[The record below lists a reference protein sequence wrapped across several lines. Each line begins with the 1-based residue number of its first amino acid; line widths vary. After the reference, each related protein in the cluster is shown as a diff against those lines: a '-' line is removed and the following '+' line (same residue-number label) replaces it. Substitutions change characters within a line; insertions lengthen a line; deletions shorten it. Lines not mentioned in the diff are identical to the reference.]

1 MIRPISI
8 FLIATLLILWGLR
21 EIGVRLGY
29 AAHINTIDLAGI
41 LMILFLSPVMVA
53 FILPARRLQDH
64 ELLESV
70 MHVAKHAGVRLSSVL
85 VWNTKGR
92 LMNAM
97 AVGVLP
103 TLKTIIVTDKL
114 ITHLTRKEFLAVAV
128 HEIGHHRYWHIPF
141 LWGTVISALLCS
153 DRLFGHMITIE
164 LWYVSLA
171 KLPIVLFALMLV
183 SRQFER
189 QADVYSAAYLSNS
202 QDSTTITSE
211 AAKMMSSAL
220 STIATIHNISPSR
233 CDLLHGSIASRQ
245 KYLNG
250 AIGCPIAT
258 LPINRIVRWI
268 KILIITSVVLGI
280 VL

>member
-70 MHVAKHAGVRLSSVL
+70 MHVAKNAGVRLSSVL